1 MNLHDRDITRAAKRD
16 GIAEGILKG
25 EQRKAIEDAKALL
38 ADGKYSPQKISD
50 LLNIPVEFFVD
61 NNKGSGANKQ
71 L

>member
-1 MNLHDRDITRAAKRD
+1 MNLHDRDITRAAKK
-16 GIAEGILKG
+16 EGR
-25 EQRKAIEDAKALL
+25 EEKAIEDAKVLL